1 MSGNLISGQLFYSVA
16 TFLRWGIV
24 VREYM
29 KRDEKKRR
37 EKKRRGKKEKSLF
50 SSWDIFFD
58 DIWKEKKMEERIE
71 IEGRERQEWR
81 DKTSNE
87 YSMNVMHEF

>member
-71 IEGRERQEWR
+71 IEGEGREQKGKNGGIKRA
-81 DKTSNE
+81 
-87 YSMNVMHEF
+87 MNTL